1 MPFTFAHPIFALP
14 FKYVKPKYFSVTG
27 LILGSMSPDFEYFIM
42 LEPYQSI
49 GHSVT
54 GLFLQAIPLCV
65 ILAVIFHSIVKEC
78 LVLHLPSNY
87 NIDQRT
93 YNTLSKWRLDPKGW
107 VVFILSVIIGFLT
120 HVFIDGFTHFNGY
133 FVERYPL
140 LREQIIYNFPLY
152 KILQHS
158 FSAFGLLMLT
168 WMIISSLYRYHEIV
182 TTIPAVSTKQKI
194 KFWTSVVVV
203 AVTLTIM
210 KLLFS
215 SSRNKIGILVVSPIT
230 GMCLGIL
237 LVSIINRMNIIT
249 SSKHP

>member
-14 FKYVKPKYFSVTG
+14 FKYVKPKYFSITG

-49 GHSVT
+49 GHSIT

-65 ILAVIFHSIVKEC
+65 ILAVIFHVIVKEI

-87 NIDQRT
+87 NIDQRA
-93 YNTLSKWRLDPKGW
+93 YNTLSKWRLNPKGW

-133 FVERYPL
+133 FVERYSPL
-140 LREQIIYNFPLY
+140 RDLMIYNLPLY

-168 WMIISSLYRYHEIV
+168 WMIIGSLNRHHETI
-182 TTIPAVSTKQKI
+182 TIIPAVSTKQKI
-194 KFWTSVVVV
+194 VFWTSVVVV
-203 AVTLTIM
+203 AVVLTSI
-210 KLLFS
+210 KLFFS
-215 SSRNKIGILVVSPIT
+215 SSGNIIGILVVSPIT
-230 GMCLGIL
+230 GICLGIV
-237 LVSIINRMNIIT
+237 LVSLIIRLLQT
-249 SSKHP
+249 TKQ

>member
-14 FKYVKPKYFSVTG
+14 FKYVKPKYFSATG

-65 ILAVIFHSIVKEC
+65 IIALIFHFIIKEI

-87 NIDQRT
+87 NIDQRA
-93 YNTLSKWRLDPKGW
+93 YNTLSKWSLNSKGW
-107 VVFILSVIIGFLT
+107 VVFSLSVIIGFLT

-133 FVERYPL
+133 FVELYPP
-140 LREQIIYNFPLY
+140 LRDLMIYNFPLY

-158 FSAFGLLMLT
+158 FSVFGLLMIT
-168 WMIISSLYRYHEIV
+168 WIIGSSLYRHHETV
-182 TTIPAVSTKQKI
+182 TTIPVVSTKQKNM
-194 KFWTSVVVV
+194 FWTSVVVV
-203 AVTLTIM
+203 AVALTSM

-215 SSRNKIGILVVSPIT
+215 SSRNIIGILVVSPIT
-230 GMCLGIL
+230 GTCLGIL
-237 LVSIINRMNIIT
+237 LTSIIIRVLQT
-249 SSKHP
+249 AKQ

>member
-14 FKYVKPKYFSVTG
+14 FKYVKPKYFSTTG

-49 GHSVT
+49 GHSIT

-65 ILAVIFHSIVKEC
+65 ILAVIFHVIVKEI

-87 NIDQRT
+87 NIDQRA
-93 YNTLSKWRLDPKGW
+93 YNTLSKWRLNPKGW

-133 FVERYPL
+133 FVERYSPL
-140 LREQIIYNFPLY
+140 RDLMIYNFPLY

-158 FSAFGLLMLT
+158 FSAFGLIMLT
-168 WMIISSLYRYHEIV
+168 WMIISSLYRHHETI

-194 KFWTSVVVV
+194 VFWTLVVVV
-203 AVTLTIM
+203 AVVLSSI
-210 KLLFS
+210 KLFFS
-215 SSRNKIGILVVSPIT
+215 SSGNIIGILVVSPIT
-230 GMCLGIL
+230 GICLGIVL
-237 LVSIINRMNIIT
+237 ASLIISVIQT
-249 SSKHP
+249 TKQ

>member
-1 MPFTFAHPIFALP
+1 
-14 FKYVKPKYFSVTG
+14 
-27 LILGSMSPDFEYFIM
+27 MSPDFEYFIM

-49 GHSVT
+49 GHSLT

-65 ILAVIFHSIVKEC
+65 ILAVIFHVIVKEI

-87 NIDQRT
+87 NIDQRA
-93 YNTLSKWRLDPKGW
+93 YNTLSKWRLNPKGW

-133 FVERYPL
+133 FVQRYSPL
-140 LREQIIYNFPLY
+140 RDLMIYNFPLY

-168 WMIISSLYRYHEIV
+168 WMIISSLYRHHETI

-194 KFWTSVVVV
+194 VFWTSVVVV
-203 AVTLTIM
+203 AVVLTSI
-210 KLLFS
+210 KLFFS
-215 SSRNKIGILVVSPIT
+215 SSGNIIGILVVSPIT
-230 GMCLGIL
+230 GGCLGIL
-237 LVSIINRMNIIT
+237 LVSMIIRGLQKT
-249 SSKHP
+249 K

>member
-14 FKYVKPKYFSVTG
+14 FKYVKPKYFSATG

-49 GHSVT
+49 GHSIR
-54 GLFLQAIPLCV
+54 GLLLQAIPLCV
-65 ILAVIFHSIVKEC
+65 FLAVIFHSIVKES

-87 NIDQRT
+87 NIDQRA
-93 YNTLSKWRLDPKGW
+93 YNTLSKWSLNSKGC
-107 VVFILSVIIGFLT
+107 VVFILSVIIGFIT

-140 LREQIIYNFPLY
+140 LRDLIIYNFPLY

-158 FSAFGLLMLT
+158 FSIFGLLMLT
-168 WMIISSLYRYHEIV
+168 WMIFSSMYRHHETV

-194 KFWTSVVVV
+194 MFWTSVVVIAV
-203 AVTLTIM
+203 AVTSM

-215 SSRNKIGILVVSPIT
+215 SSRNLIGILVVSPIT
-230 GMCLGIL
+230 GTCLGI
-237 LVSIINRMNIIT
+237 VFASIINRKDKIA
-249 SSKHP
+249 S